1 MLTYNSSECNRKYRR
16 ARGDGRSLPLDI
28 VSEPG
33 IGSAISSTAISLLD
47 SMIDGEIVAG
57 VKNNKNT
64 VEMRESMSINAGSG
78 LGSRPGLRFKH
89 ISLIRASE
97 RSTSTIEDTLYSS
110 FRQCIENC
118 EKHHPIRMQP
128 RSTYYL
134 KPNYL
139 LDCFTREVVRT
150 EGSEK
155 YACLSYTWQDMT
167 STDPQY
173 SLFGQGEAPR
183 TIEDAILVV
192 RRLRLRYLWI
202 DRYCINQGDV
212 MQRSQDVENMLNIF
226 QGASIILAAPG
237 PHEHY
242 GLPSLSTKWRIS
254 HHQLLSRK
262 GTAASMSLEPGCR
275 ARNSMFQDRGVSRRV
290 LFFDEKSSYLWSKSD
305 AQPKENFDN
314 QPNAYTDG

>member
-1 MLTYNSSECNRKYRR
+1 MLTLISSECKHKYCR
-16 ARGDGRSLPLDI
+16 ARGDGRSQPLDL
-28 VSEPG
+28 VSEPE
-33 IGSAISSTAISLLD
+33 ISSAISSTAISLLN
-47 SMIDGEIVAG
+47 SMSDGEISAE
-57 VKNNKNT
+57 VKDNKNIN
-64 VEMRESMSINAGSG
+64 EMRKRMSMNARSE
-78 LGSRPGLRFKH
+78 LGSRPIFSFKH
-89 ISLIRASE
+89 MSLIMASG
-97 RSTSTIEDTLYSS
+97 SSISTIEDTLYSS
-110 FRQCIENC
+110 FRRCIKDC
-118 EKHHPIRMQP
+118 EKQPPIPMQH
-128 RSTYYL
+128 RSTDSL
-134 KPNYL
+134 RPNYL
-139 LDCFTREVVRT
+139 LDCYIRQVVQT
-150 EGSEK
+150 EGSEQ
-155 YACLSYTWQDMT
+155 YACLSYTWGNMT
-167 STDPQY
+167 TIDPQY
-173 SLFGQGEAPR
+173 ILFRQGKAPR
-183 TIEDAILVV
+183 TVEDAILVV
-192 RRLRLRYLWI
+192 RRLHLRYLWI